1 MSCSG
6 PQAVNVC
13 PLLRTLTLSLL
24 LTLIATPLG
33 AQVSRL
39 PVVTPAEE
47 SYPGRLASF
56 PGSTAE
62 LLQEPGGLDLP
73 EQPELPPGARPG
85 MFQKLVFTGTWLAND
100 GGADGFGIS
109 DLEAKTILALP
120 IPSRDYPLI
129 ITPGFGVHYLDGPPG
144 SGLPSETYDA
154 YTQFRWM
161 RRLSPRLGIDLAIT
175 PGVFSDFNQGSG
187 DAFRL
192 TGHGAAMWTY
202 TENLKFV
209 LGAAYIDRYTTDVL
223 PIAGFIW
230 TPHDDIKFDLVF
242 PHPRISWLLFDSR
255 MYVTYQSIDE
265 EVVYYPQYW
274 AYIAGEFGGG
284 VWAIERAGGAA
295 DEIDYS
301 DYRFVMGIE
310 RKMPGG
316 LGSHFEIGYVFGRKL
331 RYASNFARYRPGDT
345 VMLRAGLTY

>member
-1 MSCSG
+1 MSYSG
-6 PQAVNVC
+6 RN
-13 PLLRTLTLSLL
+13 LFFHLL
-24 LTLIATPLG
+24 LVLIAAPLG
-33 AQVSRL
+33 AQVTRL
-39 PVVTPAEE
+39 PAVTPAEQT
-47 SYPGRLASF
+47 YPGRLASY
-56 PGSTAE
+56 PDSAAE

-73 EQPELPPGARPG
+73 EQPERPPDARPG
-85 MFQKLVFTGTWLAND
+85 MFQKLLFTGSWLAND
-100 GGADGFGIS
+100 GGANGFGIS

-144 SGLPSETYDA
+144 SGLPSDTYDA
-154 YTQFRWM
+154 YAQFRWM

-175 PGVFSDFNQGSG
+175 PGVFSDFNQGND

-202 TENLKFV
+202 TENFKFV

-230 TPHDDIKFDLVF
+230 TPNEELKVDLVF
-242 PHPRISWLLFDSR
+242 PHPRISWLLYEHYTHWRLSNR
-255 MYVTYQSIDE
+255 NVAMPT
-265 EVVYYPQYW
+265 YPQVWLYL
-274 AYIAGEFGGG
+274 AGELGGG
-284 VWAIERAGGAA
+284 VWAVERAGGVA
-295 DEIDYS
+295 DEIDYT
-301 DYRFVMGIE
+301 DYRLVLGVE

-331 RYASNFARYRPGDT
+331 RYASRFARYTPNDT